1 MTTHLFTANGG
12 DGRRIFLAKVQGAE
26 GTIDSLTAGTHEKL
40 YEAGS
45 YLKPMRETLTPDVV
59 SPSNQGSAVWTTNE
73 HVEVDITSRIFPTTI
88 SSADSTDVPH
98 PSELLVTSGWEL
110 VSDSTDKTHSYVL
123 TANQG
128 SLLSAKVVKI
138 NANNTATRS
147 IHAGDIRG
155 SVIISARYGQPWTIN
170 YKGLGRNNDP
180 TNIRSYDANPY
191 TTVPANLPSSDYPP
205 LMMKG
210 STLYLYDQTGTA
222 LYAGGSLS
230 TPGTAG
236 DLLEFSFDSNRVPT
250 ARGGASATS
259 GIHGAILEQG
269 RPTLD
274 LTLECNSVD
283 LHYWHSL
290 SKGLQFRIRSPQ
302 PQASVNTATL
312 LTFGFITDIGD
323 EEIDEGRYIAKVKI
337 AVGWPADVSDN
348 SPKIGANPLS
358 PWTTASNQ
366 GVPLMPATT
375 LPVGMA
381 LLQFATAT

>member
-12 DGRRIFLAKVQGAE
+12 DGRRIFLAKVQSIE

-45 YLKPMRETLTPDVV
+45 MLKPVRETLTPDVV

-73 HVEVDITSRIFPTTI
+73 HVEVEITSRIFPTTI
-88 SSADSTDVPH
+88 SSADSSDVPH
-98 PSELLVTSGWEL
+98 PNELLVTAGWEL

-123 TANQG
+123 TSNQG
-128 SLLSAKVVKI
+128 SVLSAALVKI
-138 NANNTATRS
+138 NANNTGNRS

-170 YKGLGRNNDP
+170 YKGIGRNNDP
-180 TNIRSYDANPY
+180 TYIRSYDPNPY

-205 LMMKG
+205 LMMRG
-210 STLYLYDQTGTA
+210 STLYLYDQLDWL
-222 LYAGGSLS
+222 LYAGGTLD
-230 TPGTAG
+230 TPGTRG
-236 DLLEFSFDSNRVPT
+236 DLLEFSFDSNRVPV

-274 LTLECNSVD
+274 LTLECNSND

-290 SKGLQFRIRSPQ
+290 SKGLQFRIKSPQ
-302 PQASVNTATL
+302 PQASGNTATL
-312 LTFGFITDIGD
+312 LTFGFITEISDD
-323 EEIDEGRYIAKVKI
+323 EIDEGRYVAKVKI
-337 AVGWPADVSDN
+337 ACGWPADVSN
-348 SPKIGANPLS
+348 PLSKIGSNPLS
-358 PWTTASNQ
+358 PWTTAGAQ

-381 LLQFATAT
+381 LLQFATA